1 MEKYMKIGR
10 IVIAV
15 IVVAAVAFTVYRFVG
30 SKKVEVVTDTRPGVM
45 TVEPERR
52 NIVIYTEQIG
62 TIAPTQSV
70 SVFPKVGGEALSVNF
85 NVGDNVNA
93 GDVLATINS
102 DALTALK
109 IQMDAAKVTMNDT
122 ATALSRTQALA
133 DTGAVATQVLEQ
145 ARSAATSAALNYEAA
160 KSQYDLQSSYT
171 SIKAPISGVV
181 ETKGVEVHDM
191 IAQSTAIATIS
202 GNSGMEVKFGATVDV
217 QNHLKAGD
225 QIKVLHNGT
234 EYNGNITEIS
244 NALSSSTG
252 LYDVKASLEGEALQS
267 GMKVKLTLLKNK
279 ADNVLTLPISAVMYS
294 GNDAYIYLYREG
306 KAVKKNVN
314 VGIYDSDY
322 IEIKDGIN
330 TSDKVISTWSNELYD
345 GAEVLLSQNEG
356 VESSADETVGNAETE
371 SAGNK

>member
-1 MEKYMKIGR
+1 
-10 IVIAV
+10 
-15 IVVAAVAFTVYRFVG
+15 
-30 SKKVEVVTDTRPGVM
+30 
-45 TVEPERR
+45 
-52 NIVIYTEQIG
+52 
-62 TIAPTQSV
+62 
-70 SVFPKVGGEALSVNF
+70 
-85 NVGDNVNA
+85 
-93 GDVLATINS
+93 
-102 DALTALK
+102 
-109 IQMDAAKVTMNDT
+109 
-122 ATALSRTQALA
+122 
-133 DTGAVATQVLEQ
+133 
-145 ARSAATSAALNYEAA
+145 
-160 KSQYDLQSSYT
+160 
-171 SIKAPISGVV
+171 
-181 ETKGVEVHDM
+181 M

-225 QIKVLHNGT
+225 QIKVLHNGA

-244 NALSSSTG
+244 NALSNSTG

-294 GNDAYIYLYREG
+294 GNDAYIYLYRDG

-322 IEIKDGIN
+322 IEIKKGLN

-345 GAEVLLSQNEG
+345 GAEVMLSQNEDA
-356 VESSADETVGNAETE
+356 ESSIDETVDSAETE

>member
-160 KSQYDLQSSYT
+160 KSQYELQSSYT

-356 VESSADETVGNAETE
+356 VESSADETVSNAETE

>member
-1 MEKYMKIGR
+1 MKIGR

-70 SVFPKVGGEALSVNF
+70 SVFPKVGGEVLSVNF

-133 DTGAVATQVLEQ
+133 DTGAVAPQVLEQ

-191 IAQSTAIATIS
+191 IAQSTSIATIS

-217 QNHLKAGD
+217 QNHLKAGE
-225 QIKVLHNGT
+225 QIKVLHNGA

-252 LYDVKASLEGEALQS
+252 LYDVKAGIDEGANLS
-267 GMKVKLTLLKNK
+267 VNSKVKVSLIDKQAQGVK
-279 ADNVLTLPISAVMYS
+279 VIPISAVNFS
-294 GNDAYIYLYREG
+294 KEKPYIYLYKDG
-306 KAVKKNVN
+306 KAVKTEVEI
-314 VGIYDSDY
+314 GIYDSDFA
-322 IEIKDGIN
+322 ELKSELGAEDE
-330 TSDKVISTWSNELYD
+330 VITTWSSELYD
-345 GAEVLLSQNEG
+345 GAEVAKKQQ
-356 VESSADETVGNAETE
+356 
-371 SAGNK
+371 

>member
-1 MEKYMKIGR
+1 MKIGR

-52 NIVIYTEQIG
+52 DIIIYTEQIG

-160 KSQYDLQSSYT
+160 KSQYELQSSYT

-181 ETKGVEVHDM
+181 ETKGVKIHDM

-225 QIKVLHNGT
+225 QIKVFHNGT

-244 NALSSSTG
+244 NALSSTTG
-252 LYDVKASLEGEALQS
+252 LYDVKASLEGEELQS

-294 GNDAYIYLYREG
+294 GNDAYIYLYSEG

-322 IEIKDGIN
+322 IEIKEGLN

-345 GAEVLLSQNEG
+345 GAEVMLSEKEG
-356 VESSADETVGNAETE
+356 AESSTADTANIEETE

>member
-1 MEKYMKIGR
+1 MKIGR

-191 IAQSTAIATIS
+191 IAQSTSIAAIS

>member
-356 VESSADETVGNAETE
+356 VESSADETVGNAESE

>member
-1 MEKYMKIGR
+1 MKIGR
-10 IVIAV
+10 IVGAV

-30 SKKVEVVTDTRPGVM
+30 SKKVEVITDTRPGVM

-52 NIVIYTEQIG
+52 DIVIYTEQIG
-62 TIAPTQSV
+62 TISPTQSV
-70 SVFPKVGGEALSVNF
+70 SVFPKVGGEVLSVNF

-109 IQMDAAKVTMNDT
+109 IQMDAAKVSMNDA

-133 DTGAVATQVLEQ
+133 DTGAVSAQVLEQ
-145 ARSAATSAALNYEAA
+145 ARSAATSAELNYEAA

-181 ETKGVEVHDM
+181 ETKSIELHSILSPGAAV
-191 IAQSTAIATIS
+191 ATIS

-217 QNHLKAGD
+217 QNNLKAGD
-225 QIKVLHNGT
+225 QIKISNNGID
-234 EYNGNITEIS
+234 YKGNVTEIS
-244 NALSSSTG
+244 NTLSATTG

-267 GMKVKLTLLKNK
+267 GMRVKLTLLKNK
-279 ADNVLTLPISAVMYS
+279 AENVLTLPISSVMYS
-294 GNDAYIYLYREG
+294 GNDAYVYLYQDG
-306 KAVKKNVN
+306 KAVKKNIN
-314 VGIYDSDY
+314 VGIYDSEY
-322 IEIKDGIN
+322 IEIKEGLN

-345 GAEVLLSQNEG
+345 GAEVILSKKEG
-356 VESSADETVGNAETE
+356 VQIESSTAETANNVETE

>member
-133 DTGAVATQVLEQ
+133 DTGAVAPQVLEQ

>member
-191 IAQSTAIATIS
+191 IAQSTAITTIS

>member
-133 DTGAVATQVLEQ
+133 DTGAVAPQVLEQ

-294 GNDAYIYLYREG
+294 GNDAYIYLYRDG

-322 IEIKDGIN
+322 IEIKEGLN